1 MRLNCSYFYFCYCCC
16 CISLSIETLIKLEF
30 YLTLFTNIY
39 ILSPLQKEKEINDCF
54 LSLVDL
60 FFKYLLFVSIKKNK
74 SNYARYTL
82 FYYEIM
88 FLYQILTIKKS
99 INRCNKRMAKYLN
112 KVCGKKDQEEEC
124 MISIIILYLVKILN
138 ATSFVSTF
146 YSIYRTYYALAFI
159 KLKTLKKLQ

>member
-60 FFKYLLFVSIKKNK
+60 FFKYLLFVSIKK
-74 SNYARYTL
+74 
-82 FYYEIM
+82 
-88 FLYQILTIKKS
+88 S

-112 KVCGKKDQEEEC
+112 KVCEKKDQEGD
-124 MISIIILYLVKILN
+124 V
-138 ATSFVSTF
+138 
-146 YSIYRTYYALAFI
+146 
-159 KLKTLKKLQ
+159 